1 MDNDNQPKYLIHN
14 NLFINNTA
22 ITGGAIYI
30 DNPQLMTVSNSTF
43 KFN

>member
-1 MDNDNQPKYLIHN
+1 MTLDNQPKYLIHN

-43 KFN
+43 KYN